1 MRRDDTA
8 NLPVNPTTDSLG
20 LLFAPPILDTPTPF
34 AALHN
39 DEN

>member
-1 MRRDDTA
+1 M
-8 NLPVNPTTDSLG
+8 NPPTDSPG
-20 LLFAPPILDTPTPF
+20 LLFAPPILDTARLF